1 VETRMPLP
9 VAYTRGEQTLLI
21 RALCN
26 LVDNAIKYSASG
38 TRIECGIDEQPSF
51 WRVRIKDQG
60 QGIAAQDVA
69 RLFEP
74 FARVGVETRGDV
86 GGAGLGLA
94 FVHTVAKRHGGRI
107 EVQSEPGVG
116 SEFILHLPKV

>member
-1 VETRMPLP
+1 
-9 VAYTRGEQTLLI
+9 
-21 RALCN
+21 
-26 LVDNAIKYSASG
+26 
-38 TRIECGIDEQPSF
+38 
-51 WRVRIKDQG
+51 
-60 QGIAAQDVA
+60 
-69 RLFEP
+69 
-74 FARVGVETRGDV
+74 V